1 MRHLIFAAVGLGLV
15 GLSACASDGSSG
27 YASGY
32 GRNNTYMTACER
44 DYQNNRNAATAAGA
58 VVGGVAGAAI
68 AKDDAAGAA
77 IGAIAGGLVG
87 RSLATKDDPCGYGFT
102 GYYRGEDNRY
112 GHWDERRGR
121 WVYG

>member
-1 MRHLIFAAVGLGLV
+1 MRHLIFAAGALAVI
-15 GLSACASDGSSG
+15 GLSACATSDGT
-27 YASGY
+27 YASNSY
-32 GRNNTYMTACER
+32 DRSNRYMTACER
-44 DYQNNRNAATAAGA
+44 DYQNNRTAATVGGA

-77 IGAIAGGLVG
+77 IGAIAGGVIG

-112 GHWDERRGR
+112 GHWDDRRGR

>member
-1 MRHLIFAAVGLGLV
+1 MRHLIFAAGALGV
-15 GLSACASDGSSG
+15 IGLSACASD
-27 YASGY
+27 YTTASGY
-32 GRNNTYMTACER
+32 GYDRHNTYMTACER

-58 VVGGVAGAAI
+58 IVGGAAGAAI
-68 AKDDAAGAA
+68 ARDDLAGAA
-77 IGAIAGGLVG
+77 VGAVAGGLVG

-112 GHWDERRGR
+112 GHWDDRRGR